1 MEAKNPY
8 LSGARQTKSTLI
20 RYLFTIVGGVS
31 TAFWAFGLVLTF
43 TQESLK
49 DSWWVAVFLLIPS
62 AWVLWKGIRTG
73 RDLELARR
81 YQGVFTASRDGSVM
95 LDDLVRHTGKSGAAI
110 DTELERLF
118 RKGYFQGC
126 TLLKQPLAVTL
137 TGTRKSGE
145 HYRDVVCPHCG
156 GTSRLRTGAGG
167 RCEYCGSAIDE
178 E

>member
-8 LSGARQTKSTLI
+8 LSAARLTKSTLI

-31 TAFWAFGLVLTF
+31 TAFWTFGLILCF
-43 TQESLK
+43 TDSGMR
-49 DSWWVAVFLLIPS
+49 DSWWVAVILLVPS
-62 AWVLWKGIRTG
+62 VWMLWKGIRTG
-73 RDLELARR
+73 KDLELARR
-81 YQGVFTASRDGSVM
+81 YQGVFTASRDGSVT